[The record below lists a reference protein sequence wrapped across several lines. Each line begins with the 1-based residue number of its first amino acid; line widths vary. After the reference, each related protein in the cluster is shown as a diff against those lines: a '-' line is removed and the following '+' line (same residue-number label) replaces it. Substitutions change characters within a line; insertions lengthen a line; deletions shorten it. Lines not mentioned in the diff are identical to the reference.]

1 MASFFAISL
10 DTAFVLVLLYLSR
23 LGQTCTDCVSSFVFI
38 LFCRALPVKG
48 NKSEG
53 KG

>member
-1 MASFFAISL
+1 MASLFAISL

-38 LFCRALPVKG
+38 LFCRALPVKES
-48 NKSEG
+48 KG
-53 KG
+53 KGKG